1 MKYCINCG
9 KQIADE
15 LDVCPFCS
23 RKTNIKDN
31 SLLDYMFNHIKGDLK
46 SKTEDKLISIIKNY
60 LLSHLYGTVMVIS
73 VVAVAVSAAINS
85 GVKADEIVR
94 YRPED
99 AVIDDYVN
107 VGYDYEISN
116 HITDSLNYLIF
127 HTSEADNY
135 IYGPKRNEVNYHFY
149 YDLGYSDIMLGVY
162 RDEMTVSKEKFANPI
177 SIELSDQGLNT
188 AEGKIFIAYANSP
201 NDRSEGLDIDFFCLM
216 DFVAVEENGIWKFAY
231 INEAGEF
238 DGGDF

>member
-23 RKTNIKDN
+23 GKTNIKDN

-99 AVIDDYVN
+99 VVIDD
-107 VGYDYEISN
+107 
-116 HITDSLNYLIF
+116 
-127 HTSEADNY
+127 
-135 IYGPKRNEVNYHFY
+135 
-149 YDLGYSDIMLGVY
+149 
-162 RDEMTVSKEKFANPI
+162 
-177 SIELSDQGLNT
+177 
-188 AEGKIFIAYANSP
+188 
-201 NDRSEGLDIDFFCLM
+201 
-216 DFVAVEENGIWKFAY
+216 
-231 INEAGEF
+231 
-238 DGGDF
+238 